1 MVLVFWQIFKVIDMV
16 DMCFVI
22 AQHPFHI
29 VLQFLSRELPL
40 LDTHGISG
48 GHISSNS
55 SLFPQYSVR

>member
-22 AQHPFHI
+22 AQHPFQI
-29 VLQFLSRELPL
+29 VLQFLSGELPL

-48 GHISSNS
+48 GHIHQILPYFRNT
-55 SLFPQYSVR
+55 V